1 MTKNELEKLVSE
13 LVKLKNETEWVEFK
27 LNNTNPEEIGKDI
40 SALSNGAALHEKD
53 RAYIVFGI
61 NDETHAIIGTTFKP
75 KKTKIGNEE
84 LESWL
89 SHKLEPKVNFFVF
102 EFEY

>member
-75 KKTKIGNEE
+75 KRQK
-84 LESWL
+84 
-89 SHKLEPKVNFFVF
+89 
-102 EFEY
+102 

>member
-40 SALSNGAALHEKD
+40 SALSNGAALLMKKIVLILYLVLMMKHMPLLEQHLNQKD
-53 RAYIVFGI
+53 KNR
-61 NDETHAIIGTTFKP
+61 
-75 KKTKIGNEE
+75 
-84 LESWL
+84 
-89 SHKLEPKVNFFVF
+89 
-102 EFEY
+102 